1 MDTSRIME
9 VLPHRY
15 PMLLVDRVIDF
26 VEGQRIVGLKN
37 VTINEPFFQG
47 HYPGHPIMPGVL
59 IVEAMAQTGG
69 LLLMEKVQE
78 MGDKVVYFMTID
90 AVKFRRPVTP
100 GDTLVLELE
109 VVQTRRDVCKMRGQ
123 AFVEGT
129 LAAEAEFMA
138 RIMDK

>member
-1 MDTSRIME
+1 
-9 VLPHRY
+9 
-15 PMLLVDRVIDF
+15 
-26 VEGQRIVGLKN
+26 
-37 VTINEPFFQG
+37 
-47 HYPGHPIMPGVL
+47 
-59 IVEAMAQTGG
+59 
-69 LLLMEKVQE
+69 
-78 MGDKVVYFMTID
+78 
-90 AVKFRRPVTP
+90 VTP